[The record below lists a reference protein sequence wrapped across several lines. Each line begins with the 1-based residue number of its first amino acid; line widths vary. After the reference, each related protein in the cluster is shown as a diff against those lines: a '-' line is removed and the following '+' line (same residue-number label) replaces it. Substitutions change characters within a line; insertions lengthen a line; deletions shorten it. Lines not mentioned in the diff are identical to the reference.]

1 MFPALEAALRSLG
14 GQKALSYYDVVLA
27 GLPEAARVRWEEFMT
42 IAADQFQRD
51 LPPARR

>member
-27 GLPEAARVRWEEFMT
+27 GLPEAARGPQTAQRWEV
-42 IAADQFQRD
+42 
-51 LPPARR
+51 